1 MSASAMGRN
10 LQNVVVPSPL
20 LSASVW
26 PRILSTYCYQSGVL
40 VYFFALLGRVYFIK
54 CFLFNLSLQWCCTYR
69 QVFSTFLS
77 AKEKSCKEMLN
88 FMPGIDIL
96 DNFCSCS
103 YTMMPPQCTIYDFF
117 IIYYIKSDKKKLIF
131 IFRLSNSIFPYY
143 IFVESYQRQK
153 LENYYTYKVE
163 MNVLLIFL
171 VRLLIQ
177 VSTICICKVRTIEAQ
192 RAKKT

>member
-1 MSASAMGRN
+1 MSASAMSRN

-40 VYFFALLGRVYFIK
+40 VYFFALLGRVYFTK
-54 CFLFNLSLQWCCTYR
+54 CFLFNLSSQWCCTYR

-96 DNFCSCS
+96 DNFCSCTYS
-103 YTMMPPQCTIYDFF
+103 MMPPQCTIYDFF
-117 IIYYIKSDKKKLIF
+117 IIYYIKSDKKKIDIYFQTFQQHFSILHF
-131 IFRLSNSIFPYY
+131 CRELSEAEIGKLLYIQSRNECSTYFSGQTTYIGKYY
-143 IFVESYQRQK
+143 MY
-153 LENYYTYKVE
+153 
-163 MNVLLIFL
+163 M
-171 VRLLIQ
+171 
-177 VSTICICKVRTIEAQ
+177 
-192 RAKKT
+192 